1 MENKKSLSCACQ
13 WTPEEV
19 VALLTRWADGSVQE
33 QLLSAVRNERVFIK
47 LSSELDALGFIKTS
61 TQCRWKIKKL
71 KQEYKKIK
79 DDKNKNAS
87 TCLRRRWFAIMD
99 SVLRHQR
106 STLVIDSDG
115 NILESTQPDSPQE
128 VKDSGKLSCL
138 VQHQH

>member
-1 MENKKSLSCACQ
+1 MGLPITAVVESNQ
-13 WTPEEV
+13 

-33 QLLSAVRNERVFIK
+33 QLLTAVRNERVFIK

-79 DDKNKNAS
+79 DDENKNRS
-87 TCLRRRWFAIMD
+87 YNRRRERWFAIMD
-99 SVLRHQR
+99 SVLRHQP

-115 NILESTQPDSPQE
+115 NILATTQPNSPQE